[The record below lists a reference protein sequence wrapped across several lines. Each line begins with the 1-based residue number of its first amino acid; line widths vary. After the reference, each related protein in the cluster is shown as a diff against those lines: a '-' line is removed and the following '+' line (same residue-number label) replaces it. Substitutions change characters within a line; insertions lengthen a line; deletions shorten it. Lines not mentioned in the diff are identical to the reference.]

1 MKTLIASVLLT
12 VSMAVS
18 STGFAHSNPAASAST
33 AQNDDTKFSVVT
45 GKNGKIDVTVIKSDL
60 KAVSVKVV
68 DKSGHTLASK
78 MISKGNAATR
88 TRFDLNQ
95 LPDGAYQVILIEGD
109 NQQVKDIELN
119 TQDAE
124 TLRTVSLG

>member
-18 STGFAHSNPAASAST
+18 SNGFAQTNSASA

-45 GKNGKIDVTVIKSDL
+45 GKNGKIDVTVVKSDG
-60 KAVSVKVV
+60 KTVSVKVV

-78 MISKGNAATR
+78 MISKGNEATR

-119 TQDAE
+119 TQNTE

>member
-1 MKTLIASVLLT
+1 
-12 VSMAVS
+12 
-18 STGFAHSNPAASAST
+18 
-33 AQNDDTKFSVVT
+33 
-45 GKNGKIDVTVIKSDL
+45 
-60 KAVSVKVV
+60 
-68 DKSGHTLASK
+68 

>member
-18 STGFAHSNPAASAST
+18 STGFAHGNPAASAST

-60 KAVSVKVV
+60 KTVSVKVV
-68 DKSGHTLASK
+68 DKSGHTLANK